1 MRLRMI
7 GIVGLEIMLERRML
21 QSGFSLLGAVRA
33 ACASL
38 WVAASWSMTWA
49 MVLGARLAVV
59 ASVMAVMAA
68 GNVFGLWAVVVVGV
82 AVVGAAVVVVVAA
95 AALGVSGHVSQ

>member
-1 MRLRMI
+1 MI
-7 GIVGLEIMLERRML
+7 GIVGLEIMRERRML

-49 MVLGARLAVV
+49 MGLDAGLAGVADVV
-59 ASVMAVMAA
+59 AVMAA
-68 GNVFGLWAVVVVGV
+68 GNVFGLRTVVVVG
-82 AVVGAAVVVVVAA
+82 ADVVAVVVVVVVVA